1 MIFGLLLYFLAQKK
15 SMKNTIIAIL
25 IIVFGL
31 MFASCSS
38 EETPVTPT
46 KTSLSIEG
54 IVSEEGTGR
63 AIGQVFIFSTTS
75 SHAVVS
81 DIDGFYALKDLRAG
95 TYTLTA
101 VKSNYDT
108 TKIVVTVDSARAVTR
123 GDIVMR
129 LVKNP
134 GGIRG
139 RVIDQ
144 SNDSGIVASN
154 ITTYPFQGQVNTDN
168 SGNYLLLSVT
178 PGSYDL
184 TATKFGYSSK
194 TIKMKVSADSISV
207 VDFILEPLY
216 GTITGKVMV
225 DSLVTSPIEGVSIS
239 TTPATMVVTTDS
251 SGNYTI
257 YNVPKLT
264 QASAKYTITA
274 VKRGFTNATVQVDLI
289 PGKTTRADI
298 LMRR

>member
-1 MIFGLLLYFLAQKK
+1 
-15 SMKNTIIAIL
+15 MKNTIFAIL
-25 IIVFGL
+25 IIVFGF
-31 MFASCSS
+31 MFGSCSS
-38 EETPVTPT
+38 EETPVTPI

-63 AIGQVFIFSTTS
+63 AIGQVFIVSTTS

-81 DIDGFYALKDLRAG
+81 DIDGFYALKDLRSG

-108 TKIVVTVDSARAVTR
+108 TKIVVTVDSARTVTR

-129 LVKNP
+129 VVKNP

-144 SNDSGIVASN
+144 SNDSGVVASN
-154 ITTYPFQGQVNTDN
+154 ITTNPFQGQVNTDN

-239 TTPATMVVTTDS
+239 TSPATMVVTTDS
-251 SGNYTI
+251 SGNFTI

-264 QASAKYTITA
+264 QASAKYTVTA
-274 VKRGFTNATVQVDLI
+274 IKRGFINASVQVDLI
-289 PGKTTRADI
+289 PGKITRADI